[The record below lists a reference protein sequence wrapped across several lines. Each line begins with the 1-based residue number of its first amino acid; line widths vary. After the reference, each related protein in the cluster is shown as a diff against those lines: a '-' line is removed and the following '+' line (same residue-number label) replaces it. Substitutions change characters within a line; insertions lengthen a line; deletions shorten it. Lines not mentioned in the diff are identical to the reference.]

1 MRITALEKDVI
12 VEVVKAIDPDA
23 KVWLFGSRTDDSKKG
38 GDIDIGILSESID
51 VMGEIKIRQAICDKI
66 GEQKVDIVVSKDEQQ
81 AFFKHIVMEGVQL
94 QMSQVRVDILRDNL
108 KALDLSVNWVRRSY
122 EQTVAIGLKENYTAE
137 EFDKFENLASRY
149 ARTTDMLVNKVLRSI
164 DAVEFEDSGTIIDIM
179 NRAEKR
185 EIVSSAKI
193 LHTIKDL
200 RNNIVHEYKIAEIT
214 RFFEDI
220 QKYTPTLLDVIKN
233 VNKYCEKYLVDGV

>member
-1 MRITALEKDVI
+1 MRITEHEKNTI
-12 VEVVKAIDPDA
+12 VEAVKTADPNA
-23 KVWLFGSRTDDSKKG
+23 KVWLFGSRADDSKKG
-38 GDIDIGILSESID
+38 GDIDIGILSEKID
-51 VMGEIKIRQAICDKI
+51 VMGEIEIRRTICDEI
-66 GEQKVDIVVSKDEQQ
+66 GEQKIDIVVSKDGQQ
-81 AFFKHIVMEGVQL
+81 AFFKHVVMEGIQL
-94 QMSQVRVDILRDNL
+94 QASQMRVDILRDNL
-108 KALDLSVNWVRRSY
+108 GALNLSVNWVQRSY
-122 EQTVAIGLKENYTAE
+122 EQTVTIGVKENYTAE

-214 RFFEDI
+214 RFFGNVQE
-220 QKYTPTLLDVIKN
+220 YTPILLDIIKN
-233 VNKYCEKYLVDGV
+233 VNKYCEKHLVE